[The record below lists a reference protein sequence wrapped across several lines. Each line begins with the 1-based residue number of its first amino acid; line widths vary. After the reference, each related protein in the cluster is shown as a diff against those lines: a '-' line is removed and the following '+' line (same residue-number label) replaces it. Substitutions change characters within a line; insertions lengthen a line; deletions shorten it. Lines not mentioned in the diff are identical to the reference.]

1 MKTNRNF
8 MLRLRSCKSRA
19 FNVFRAF
26 VTKQDG
32 KNKITSLYS
41 NHTWLSLK
49 ECKLT
54 IKSLHD
60 IVQAMNDWAQVS
72 SLDARKVK

>member
-1 MKTNRNF
+1 MFSGHSLPNK
-8 MLRLRSCKSRA
+8 MA
-19 FNVFRAF
+19 
-26 VTKQDG
+26 
-32 KNKITSLYS
+32 KITSLYS

-54 IKSLHD
+54 IRSLHD
-60 IVQAMNDWAQVS
+60 IVQARNDWAQVS